1 MSDDRTFEWDDAK
14 ALSNLTKHG
23 VSFSDAIR
31 VFRDPRCVELD
42 TSRVL
47 DRESR
52 RKAIGIIQDRH
63 FTVVYTIREGVTR
76 IISARRCN
84 PTEKKLYGSSNG

>member
-1 MSDDRTFEWDDAK
+1 MPEHRAFEWDDAK
-14 ALSNLTKHG
+14 ALSNLTKHS

-31 VFRDPRCVELD
+31 VFRDPRCIELD
-42 TSRVL
+42 TSRAL

-52 RKAIGIIQDRH
+52 RKAIGVIQGRH
-63 FTVVYTIREGVTR
+63 FTVVYTIRDGVTR

-84 PTEKKLYGSSNG
+84 PTEKKLYGSFDG